1 MLVGPNTCSIDAVIY
16 PELHAH
22 SCFSFLDGA
31 SQPEELAERAAALGY
46 EAVALTDHDGLCGSL
61 AFAHA
66 AREAGLRAITGAEIT
81 LDDGAHLTL
90 LAEDATGYRNLC
102 RLITAAHAG
111 DRRAPAATLE
121 MIARHADG
129 LHCLS
134 GCARHGVLARPV
146 AEGRLREA
154 EELALRLRAIFG
166 RDRFGVELQ
175 RPFARGDAR
184 RNRLLAELADRLRV
198 RTVATGDPHAH
209 SRRRAL
215 LQDALVAIRCNTTL
229 EASEAARRGNHEAV
243 LCSPAETAARF
254 PPAAVRGAVEVAD
267 RCRFD
272 LTHDLG
278 YSYPDFAEGGEP
290 AGEALARIC
299 RDELERRYAGSA
311 SLREA
316 RARLA
321 EELRLIERHGL
332 AGFFLLHRDILEMA
346 RGVAVR
352 CRGRSAGR
360 HLLPPGRGRGSSV
373 GSIVCYL
380 IGLSH
385 VDPIAARL
393 FLGRFLSEELS
404 SVPDIDLDFP
414 RDVREGLMLAVVE
427 RYGPEH
433 AALVAAFP
441 TYRVRGAIR
450 DLGKALA
457 LPMGEV
463 ERMARLA
470 DEWGAIGQEQVEQ
483 MRERAGSP
491 RWRAFAFL
499 MEEIMGI
506 PRHISQ
512 HSGGMVISTRPLV
525 ELVPVIPAAMEGRQI
540 CQWDKDSCADAGF
553 LKIDLLGLGMLSA
566 VEECVDLIAAVRGAP
581 IDLSRVGFDDP
592 AVYAEIQQADTV
604 GVFQIESRA
613 QMQSLHQTLPENLDD
628 LTVQVALVR
637 PGPIVGD
644 AVNPYVK
651 HRRARRADPDFEPP
665 YDHPLLEPVLHDT
678 LGVVVFQDQV
688 LEVAI
693 ALAGFSTGEAESLR
707 RAMSRKRS
715 RDALER
721 HRQRFC
727 TGAAARGVPEATAL
741 KVFEKVVA
749 FSEFGFP
756 KSHAAAFAIL
766 AYQSAWLHRSYPA
779 EFLCALLNAQPMGF
793 YPPATLLRDGER
805 RGVEIRPPDVN
816 RSGAACT
823 VEAGGRAVRIGLG
836 YIKGVGTRAEGVIAE
851 REAEGA
857 FTDLGELVRRAP
869 LAAVQ
874 LEGLIR
880 AGACD
885 GFDRNRRRLLWELP
899 LHRAPTGT
907 EGAAQLALALDASP
921 TPALPR
927 MSDWERMVAD
937 HEAMS
942 LTTGPHP
949 MALLRPSLDTAILT
963 ADRLLHAPLGPV
975 TIAGITIARQRPGT
989 AKGIVFLLVE
999 DERGM
1004 TNVICPPAVY
1014 ERDRIAIRAEPLVQ
1028 VWGRLERRD
1037 GAVNVIADRVA
1048 GLTYT
1053 GRPDLGRAA
1062 ERAAARA
1069 AGTGAGQGGHV
1080 ADLRRLRAAAPR
1092 ANSFGRG
1099 RR

>member
-1 MLVGPNTCSIDAVIY
+1 M
-16 PELHAH
+16 
-22 SCFSFLDGA
+22 
-31 SQPEELAERAAALGY
+31 AALFADLP
-46 EAVALTDHDGLCGSL
+46 EAVRETL
-61 AFAHA
+61 A
-66 AREAGLRAITGAEIT
+66 
-81 LDDGAHLTL
+81 
-90 LAEDATGYRNLC
+90 
-102 RLITAAHAG
+102 
-111 DRRAPAATLE
+111 
-121 MIARHADG
+121 
-129 LHCLS
+129 
-134 GCARHGVLARPV
+134 V
-146 AEGRLREA
+146 AE
-154 EELALRLRAIFG
+154 
-166 RDRFGVELQ
+166 
-175 RPFARGDAR
+175 
-184 RNRLLAELADRLRV
+184 
-198 RTVATGDPHAH
+198 
-209 SRRRAL
+209 
-215 LQDALVAIRCNTTL
+215 
-229 EASEAARRGNHEAV
+229 
-243 LCSPAETAARF
+243 
-254 PPAAVRGAVEVAD
+254 

-272 LTHDLG
+272 LTQDLG
-278 YSYPDFAEGGEP
+278 YRYPSAGDEVAHADLTELCRSQLELRYRGRPTWAE
-290 AGEALARIC
+290 A
-299 RDELERRYAGSA
+299 ER
-311 SLREA
+311 
-316 RARLA
+316 RLA
-321 EELRLIERHGL
+321 EELDLIRYHRLS
-332 AGFFLLHRDILEMA
+332 GFFLLHHEILEMA
-346 RGVAVR
+346 RTIAVEV
-352 CRGRSAGR
+352 RGAHSAR
-360 HLLPPGRGRGSSV
+360 MALPPGRGRGSSV

-380 IGLSH
+380 TGLSH
-385 VDPIAARL
+385 VDPVDARL
-393 FLGRFLSEELS
+393 SLGRFLNRELAA
-404 SVPDIDLDFP
+404 VPDIDLDFP

-457 LPMGEV
+457 LPLGEV

-592 AVYAEIQQADTV
+592 EVYAEIQQADTV

-651 HRRARRADPDFEPP
+651 HRRARRADPGFEPP

-727 TGAAARGVPEATAL
+727 SGAAARGVDEAVAL
-741 KVFEKVVA
+741 RVFEKVVA

-851 REAEGA
+851 REAEGP
-857 FTDLGELVRRAP
+857 FSDLGELVRRAP
-869 LAAVQ
+869 LASDQ

-885 GFDRNRRRLLWELP
+885 AFDRNRRRLLWELP
-899 LHRAPTGT
+899 LHRAPAGT
-907 EGAAQLALALDASP
+907 DGAAQLALALDASP

-949 MALLRPSLDTAILT
+949 MALLRPSLDAAILT
-963 ADRLLHAPLGPV
+963 SDRLLHAPLGQV

-999 DERGM
+999 DECGM

-1014 ERDRIAIRAEPLVQ
+1014 ERDRIAVRAEPLVQ

-1037 GAVNVIADRVA
+1037 GAVNVIADRIA
-1048 GLTYT
+1048 GLTYA

-1062 ERAAARA
+1062 DRAAARA